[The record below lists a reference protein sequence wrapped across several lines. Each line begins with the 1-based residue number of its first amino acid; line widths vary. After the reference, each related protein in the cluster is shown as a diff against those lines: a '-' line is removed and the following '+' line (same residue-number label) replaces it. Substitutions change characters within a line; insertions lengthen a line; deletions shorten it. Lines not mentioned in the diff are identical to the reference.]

1 MFLLLVVLIV
11 FTIGCSSTDPRP
23 RLVDLRGSGV
33 LAPNNAARA
42 SPPSN
47 STTSCFY
54 QVPFNF
60 NPHDGGESRSVVWIP
75 EDSPRL
81 RLAMTDRDSS
91 NHPASEAAPPP
102 ESLFSK
108 DYWMLVGSDVKETFT
123 APAHWET
130 RDWLIAGGVTAGIG
144 LTMVFDKDI
153 QQAVQRNRN
162 STVDSVFDAVEPF
175 GAEYAAG
182 VAGAFYLGGVIFKDQ
197 RAKAVALDGLS
208 ASIIA
213 SGLILQ
219 PLKYGLGRSR
229 PSDNQ
234 GAYHFEP
241 FGGNDSFPSGH
252 STEAFTLATVIAE
265 HYDSPWVK
273 FSSYGIASMVG
284 YARLNN
290 NAHWASDVVAGV
302 AIGTVVGH
310 VVVHFNQNHRN
321 VLLQPIVGPDLQG
334 INISFSF

>member
-1 MFLLLVVLIV
+1 
-11 FTIGCSSTDPRP
+11 
-23 RLVDLRGSGV
+23 VDLRGGGV
-33 LAPNNAARA
+33 L
-42 SPPSN
+42 
-47 STTSCFY
+47 STTSVALASTPASATTSCVQ
-54 QVPFNF
+54 QVALNF
-60 NPHDGGESRSVVWIP
+60 SPHNYKEFRKALETP
-75 EDSPRL
+75 EDSPSL
-81 RLAMTDRDSS
+81 RLATAGANATEQASS
-91 NHPASEAAPPP
+91 AAAPPP

-108 DYWMLVGSDVKETFT
+108 DYWKLVGSDIKETFT

-144 LTMVFDKDI
+144 LTMAFDKDI

-162 STVDSVFDAVEPF
+162 STVNDIFDAVEPF

-182 VAGAFYLGGVIFKDQ
+182 VIGAFYLGGVIFKDP
-197 RAKAVALDGLS
+197 RATRVGLDGIS

-219 PLKYGLGRSR
+219 PLKYGIGRSR

-234 GAYHFEP
+234 GTYNFQP
-241 FGGNDSFPSGH
+241 FSGKDSFPSGH

-265 HYDSPWVK
+265 HYDSLWIK
-273 FSSYGIASMVG
+273 FGSYGIASMVG

-290 NAHWASDVVAGV
+290 NSHWASDVVAGA
-302 AIGTVVGH
+302 AIGTFVGH

-321 VLLQPIVGPDLQG
+321 LSLQPIVGPNMQG
-334 INISFSF
+334 ALISFSF

>member
-1 MFLLLVVLIV
+1 MKMFLLLAVAVV
-11 FTIGCSSTDPRP
+11 FTAGCSSIDPKA
-23 RLVDLRGSGV
+23 GSVGPNWGV
-33 LAPNNAARA
+33 PSPNHVAPA
-42 SPPSN
+42 STPSN
-47 STTSCFY
+47 STTSCFH
-54 QVPFNF
+54 QVNL
-60 NPHDGGESRSVVWIP
+60 NPHDCEESRSVVWTP
-75 EDSPRL
+75 VDSPRL
-81 RLAMTDRDSS
+81 RLSKADTDSS
-91 NHPASEAAPPP
+91 SQAASGAAPPG
-102 ESLFSK
+102 ETLFSK
-108 DYWMLVGSDVKETFT
+108 DYWKLVGSDIKETFT

-144 LTMVFDKDI
+144 LTMAFDKDI

-175 GAEYAAG
+175 GAEYAPG
-182 VAGAFYLGGVIFKDQ
+182 VVGAFYLGGVIFKDQ

-219 PLKYGLGRSR
+219 PLKYGIGRSR

-234 GAYHFEP
+234 GAYRFEP
-241 FGGNDSFPSGH
+241 FSGKDSFPSGH

-265 HYDSPWVK
+265 HYDSLWVK
-273 FSSYGIASMVG
+273 LSSYGIASMVG

-290 NAHWASDVVAGV
+290 NSHWASDVVAGA

-321 VLLQPIVGPDLQG
+321 VLLQPMVGPDMQG
-334 INISFSF
+334 VSICFSF